1 VSTSFRTFLGLSL
14 AAPLAVAAL
23 AAQQGQ
29 PVNVDTLGPQP
40 GQKAIGFQLP
50 DQNGRPRDLASVAGP
65 KGTMLVF
72 FRSAD
77 W

>member
-1 VSTSFRTFLGLSL
+1 MVVGLGAFAS
-14 AAPLAVAAL
+14 
-23 AAQQGQ
+23 AQQAQ
-29 PVNVDTLGPQP
+29 TVDVTTLGPQI

-50 DQNGRPRDLASVAGP
+50 DQRGRTQTLASVAGP

-72 FRSAD
+72 FRSSD

>member
-1 VSTSFRTFLGLSL
+1 MVRVLL
-14 AAPLAVAAL
+14 VAAAL
-23 AAQQGQ
+23 GAAVSAQ
-29 PVNVDTLGPQP
+29 PAQTVDVTALGPQV

-50 DQNGRPRDLASVAGP
+50 DQHGRRQSLASVAGP

-72 FRSAD
+72 FRSSD

>member
-1 VSTSFRTFLGLSL
+1 MRTMMRLMLVAVGLS
-14 AAPLAVAAL
+14 AAL
-23 AAQQGQ
+23 SAQQTQ
-29 PVNVDTLGPQP
+29 TVDVTTLGPQV

-50 DQNGRPRDLASVAGP
+50 DQHGRSRTLASVAGP

-72 FRSAD
+72 FRSSD